1 MSSRFLVVVT
11 DFLPEAGLEKEV
23 LGDIADLDILLSTEE
38 TQVMPRARDADILLV
53 FHNIQITEHTLGQLT
68 RCKGILR
75 CGVGIDN
82 IDLRGAGRRGIVVCN
97 VPDYGAEEVADHAL
111 MMLLALGRRLLPAD
125 QAIRAG
131 RWDVT
136 VVHGTPRLRGRTLG
150 LIGCG
155 RIGTALALRAKA
167 LGLRVVF
174 YDPYK
179 PEGFDKALGVERC
192 YKLEELLGQAEFL
205 SLHCP
210 LTPETHHILNPATLA
225 LLPEGAFVV
234 NTARGPC
241 IDPEALLQAV
251 DRGQVEAAGLDV
263 IEREPLDD
271 ERLRR
276 HPRFLFTPHAAFY
289 SVEGFVEMRTKSA
302 REIRRMLLGEAVRN
316 PVNLLYLV
324 NPRCVLPRREP
335 PDA

>member
-1 MSSRFLVVVT
+1 
-11 DFLPEAGLEKEV
+11 
-23 LGDIADLDILLSTEE
+23 
-38 TQVMPRARDADILLV
+38 
-53 FHNIQITEHTLGQLT
+53 
-68 RCKGILR
+68 
-75 CGVGIDN
+75 
-82 IDLRGAGRRGIVVCN
+82 
-97 VPDYGAEEVADHAL
+97 
-111 MMLLALGRRLLPAD
+111 
-125 QAIRAG
+125 
-131 RWDVT
+131 
-136 VVHGTPRLRGRTLG
+136 
-150 LIGCG
+150 
-155 RIGTALALRAKA
+155 
-167 LGLRVVF
+167 
-174 YDPYK
+174 
-179 PEGFDKALGVERC
+179 
-192 YKLEELLGQAEFL
+192 
-205 SLHCP
+205 